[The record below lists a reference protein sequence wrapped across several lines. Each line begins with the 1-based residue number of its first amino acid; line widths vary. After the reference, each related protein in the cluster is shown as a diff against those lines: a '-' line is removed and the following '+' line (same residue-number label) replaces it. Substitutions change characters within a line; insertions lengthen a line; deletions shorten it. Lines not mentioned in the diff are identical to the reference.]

1 MKTLYERDL
10 ENSILYYISRM
21 FSRVLIVISFLC
33 FASGTYASL
42 LERFQQWSVEHQIEL
57 PSSED
62 GRFMHM
68 LANWRDNDHLI
79 AETNSKNLSYTLGHN
94 QFSALN
100 REEFRDLMNFEY
112 NRALIGESNVVN
124 SGLDLDL
131 GLDLSVPASVDWRT
145 KGVVSPIQD
154 QGQAGTCY
162 TFSTAAAVE
171 SAMAIKSGVLTKL
184 SEQQIVDCSTIK
196 NGGPNMG
203 VNGGQISATFEW
215 IGKTNGLCTEAAYPY
230 VSGTTKTTGTCQKT
244 CSKVAGSDVQ
254 SVFEVPVKSDSAMM
268 TAISNSVVSIAIEA
282 DESTFQLYKSGVFTG
297 KCGTSLDHAVALVGY
312 TDSYYILRNSWGLS
326 WGQSGYMYIGKGN
339 DPATGKPYNNGA
351 GQCGLLM
358 EASYPVL

>member
-1 MKTLYERDL
+1 
-10 ENSILYYISRM
+10 M
-21 FSRVLIVISFLC
+21 FSRLLILISVLCVSV
-33 FASGTYASL
+33 SNASL
-42 LERFQQWSVEHQIEL
+42 LERFQQWSVDHNIEL
-57 PSSED
+57 PSVED

-79 AETNSKNLSYTLGHN
+79 AETNAKNLSYTLGHN
-94 QFSALN
+94 QFSAFN
-100 REEFRDLMNFEY
+100 REEFRALMNFEY
-112 NRALIGESNVVN
+112 NSALIGAAEESNMVRSSIELPLAVQ
-124 SGLDLDL
+124 
-131 GLDLSVPASVDWRT
+131 VPASVDWRS

-171 SAMAIKSGVLTKL
+171 SAIAINTGVLTKL
-184 SEQQIVDCSTIK
+184 SEQQIVDCSTFK

-244 CSKVAGSDVQ
+244 CTKVAGTDVQ
-254 SVFEVPVKSDSAMM
+254 SAFEVPVKSDSAMM
-268 TAISNSVVSIAIEA
+268 TAISNTVVSIAIEA
-282 DESTFQLYKSGVFTG
+282 DQSSFQLYKSGVFTG
-297 KCGTSLDHAVALVGY
+297 SCGTSLDHAVALVGY
-312 TDSYYILRNSWGLS
+312 TDSYYILRNSWGQS

-358 EASYPVL
+358 EASYPIM

>member
-1 MKTLYERDL
+1 
-10 ENSILYYISRM
+10 M
-21 FSRVLIVISFLC
+21 FSRLLIIISVLCI
-33 FASGTYASL
+33 ATGADASL
-42 LERFQQWSVEHQIEL
+42 VERFRQWAEEHKIDL
-57 PSSED
+57 PASDDAD
-62 GRFMHM
+62 GKFMHM
-68 LANWRDNDHLI
+68 LANWRENDIII
-79 AETNSKNLSYTLGHN
+79 AETNAKNLSYTLGHN
-94 QFSALN
+94 HFSALN
-100 REEFRDLMNFEY
+100 REEFRALMKFEN
-112 NRALIGESNVVN
+112 NRMFMGDSEVAEDKPMYLRTAV
-124 SGLDLDL
+124 
-131 GLDLSVPASVDWRT
+131 SVPASVDWRT
-145 KGVVSPIQD
+145 KGVVSEICD
-154 QGQAGTCY
+154 QGQAGSCY
-162 TFSTAAAVE
+162 SFSTTASVE
-171 SAMAIKSGVLTKL
+171 SAMAIKSGILTKL

-254 SVFEVPVKSDSAMM
+254 SVFNIPTKSDSAMM
-268 TAISNSVVSIAIEA
+268 TAIAQQPVSIAVEA

-312 TDSYYILRNSWGLS
+312 TDSYYILRNSWGTS
-326 WGQSGYMYIGKGN
+326 WGVQGYMYIGKGN

-358 EASYPVL
+358 EASYPIM

>member
-1 MKTLYERDL
+1 
-10 ENSILYYISRM
+10 M
-21 FSRVLIVISFLC
+21 FSRLLILISVLCVS
-33 FASGTYASL
+33 AVSSASL
-42 LERFQQWSVEHQIEL
+42 LERFQQWSVDHNIEL
-57 PSSED
+57 PSVED

-94 QFSALN
+94 KFSALN

-112 NRALIGESNVVN
+112 NSALIGESKVPL
-124 SGLDLDL
+124 GLSMD
-131 GLDLSVPASVDWRT
+131 LDLSVPASVDWRS

-171 SAMAIKSGVLTKL
+171 TAMAIKSGVLTKL
-184 SEQQIVDCSTIK
+184 SEQQIVDCSTFK

-215 IGKTNGLCTEAAYPY
+215 IGKTNGLCTEASYPY

-268 TAISNSVVSIAIEA
+268 TAISNTVVSIAIEA
-282 DESTFQLYKSGVFTG
+282 DQSSFQLYKSGVFTG
-297 KCGTSLDHAVALVGY
+297 ACGTNLDHAVALVGY
-312 TDSYYILRNSWGLS
+312 GTSNGVEYYTMRNSWGLS
-326 WGQSGYMYIGKGN
+326 WGQSGYMLIGKGN
-339 DPATGKPYNNGA
+339 DPATGKPYNGGA

-358 EASYPVL
+358 EASYPVM